1 MPELPETETIAR
13 DLDGAIRGR
22 KIKKVSVRKADV
34 LREVSARSIAR
45 RLRDATILRS
55 WRRAKLVVINLD
67 TGDRIV
73 VQPRFTGALLIDDG
87 TFTGSELEYSPLRL
101 DLDDGRALHY
111 ADVRRLGTVALMDA
125 DRFEEYSGKLGIEP
139 LDRAFTATHLSEVL
153 GATSQPVKKVLME
166 QRKIAGIGN
175 IYANEALWRARIDP
189 SRPGASV
196 TFEQASLL
204 RDSIVTVLGEAI
216 EARGT
221 SFRDYRDARGKRGT
235 FVDKLE
241 AYGRGGLPCRRCGSK
256 LVSTHAVDGRA
267 TTMCVKCQ
275 R

>member
-22 KIKKVSVRKADV
+22 TIKKVSVRKADV

-55 WRRAKLVVINLD
+55 WRRAKLVVIDLD
-67 TGDRIV
+67 TDDRIV

-87 TFTGSELEYSPLRL
+87 TFTGSELDYSTLRL

-139 LDRAFTATHLSEVL
+139 LDRAFTADHLSAVL
-153 GATSQPVKKVLME
+153 RATSQPVKKVLME

-189 SRPGASV
+189 SRPGTAI
-196 TFEQASLL
+196 TPEQAKLL
-204 RDSIVTVLGEAI
+204 RDSIVAVLGEAI
-216 EARGT
+216 QARGT

-256 LVSTHAVDGRA
+256 LVATHAIDGRA

-275 R
+275 N